1 LNPDA
6 LLLVTTSFPQSG
18 DGSEAAGGF
27 VADLAQALQADG
39 PVRVVAPGAREQ
51 VETLANGVVVHR
63 FASPGRPLS
72 LLSPGRPTDWPAIV
86 STLSSLRRQTLGA
99 AQDGRVAHTLALWAL
114 PSGWAAR
121 ALQRKAGVPY
131 SVWALGSDIWSLGRL
146 PLVSSVLRGVIGHA
160 QRRYADGLQLADDA
174 RALSGQPFDFL
185 PSSRLLSRARSRALA
200 TAPPYRLLFLGR
212 WHPNKGVDLLL
223 EALAL
228 LPPDTWAQVGE
239 VRIAGGG
246 PLEPLVHAQVGELKA
261 RGLPIRL
268 DGFLDNAAA
277 TEALESSDFLL
288 LPSRVES
295 IPVIFSDAMKMRLP
309 VLSMPV
315 GDLPGLVADGG
326 VGRVASAITARAFA
340 DCICA
345 ALHEPPA
352 RSEAALAAM
361 AQRFAVEQSAS
372 RLRSELRPGAPAPGV
387 PPAGEVR
394 HG

>member
-1 LNPDA
+1 MTPDT

-39 PVRVVAPGAREQ
+39 PVRVVAPGAREE
-51 VETLANGVVVHR
+51 VETLVNGVLVHR

-72 LLSPGRPTDWPAIV
+72 LLSPGRPTDWPDIF
-86 STLSSLRRQTLGA
+86 STLSSLHRQTLA
-99 AQDGRVAHTLALWAL
+99 AGQDGRVAHTLALWAL

-131 SVWALGSDIWSLGRL
+131 SVWALGSDIWLLGRL
-146 PLVSSVLRGVIGHA
+146 PLVRSVLRGVIGDA
-160 QRRYADGLQLADDA
+160 QRRYADGLQLAEDA
-174 RALSGQPFDFL
+174 RALSGQPFAFL
-185 PSSRLLSRARSRALA
+185 PSSRLLSRARTRALA
-200 TAPPYRLLFLGR
+200 TAPPYRLVFLGR

-228 LPPDTWAQVGE
+228 LSPETWARVGE

-246 PLEPLVHAQVGELKA
+246 PLEPLVRARVDELKA

-277 TEALESSDFLL
+277 TEVLESSDFLL

-326 VGRVASAITARAFA
+326 VGRVAGAVTAFA
-340 DCICA
+340 FAECITA
-345 ALHEPPA
+345 ALHQPPA
-352 RSEAALAAM
+352 RSQAALVAM
-361 AQRFAVEQSAS
+361 AERFSVEHSAG
-372 RLRSELRPGAPAPGV
+372 RLRRDLQPGV
-387 PPAGEVR
+387 RIPGSPPAGEVR